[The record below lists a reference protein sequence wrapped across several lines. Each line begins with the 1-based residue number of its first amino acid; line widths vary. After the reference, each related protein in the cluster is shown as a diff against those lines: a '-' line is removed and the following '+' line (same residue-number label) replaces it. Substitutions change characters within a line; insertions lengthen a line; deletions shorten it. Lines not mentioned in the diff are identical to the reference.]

1 MMEDI
6 EQGNDTQTTEGS
18 SPATPPAPAPRL
30 YTEDEVKAYASHVV
44 KERLARERKP
54 SAKSEAQSAPQA
66 AQSSDS
72 GWQYDPEYFSDLLGD
87 VSREVGVELNSEQR
101 KMFRDDVKAVRPSDQ
116 LQWLRSRLSL
126 GARSE
131 PTAQAKTE
139 QPQTQ
144 QTTKQP
150 TAAAGQANNA
160 IPTGGALEVS
170 AEVPP
175 MKWSAEQIA
184 RFQQV
189 HGLAEANRR
198 IAKLNQDYRQ
208 KLLSGASYRK

>member
-1 MMEDI
+1 MADI
-6 EQGNDTQTTEGS
+6 EQDSEPQTTEGN
-18 SPATPPAPAPRL
+18 APAQAPTQTPKL

-44 KERLARERKP
+44 KERLAREKKP
-54 SAKSEAQSAPQA
+54 SGRVEAQDTPRA
-66 AQSSDS
+66 AQSSES

-87 VSREVGVELNSEQR
+87 VSKEIGVELNSEQR

-116 LQWLRSRLSL
+116 LQWLRSRLSI
-126 GARSE
+126 GVRSDK
-131 PTAQAKTE
+131 PAQVANE
-139 QPQTQ
+139 NNAQ

-150 TAAAGQANNA
+150 TVAAGQANNA
-160 IPTGGALEVS
+160 IPSAGTLDVS

-184 RFQQV
+184 RFQQI

-198 IAKLNQDYRQ
+198 IAKMNQEYRQ